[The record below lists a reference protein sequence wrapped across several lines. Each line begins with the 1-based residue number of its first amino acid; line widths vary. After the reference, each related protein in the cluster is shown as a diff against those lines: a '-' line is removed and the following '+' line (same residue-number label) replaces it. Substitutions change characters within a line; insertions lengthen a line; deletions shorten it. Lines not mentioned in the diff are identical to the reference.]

1 MASSDP
7 KEKSSFAY
15 AEQFIRKAVLAT
27 EGIAG
32 IQELPPIH
40 DGVFITNIFGNLD
53 VDIFVNVFWGVNIPE
68 VSWNVQ
74 ENVKEIL
81 GLETNLDPD
90 HINIHIEGVELSN
103 DRQ

>member
-1 MASSDP
+1 MAN
-7 KEKSSFAY
+7 KETKERSSFEY
-15 AEQFIRKAVLAT
+15 AEQFIRKAVLST
-27 EGIAG
+27 DGIAG

-81 GLETNLDPD
+81 TLETNLDPD
-90 HINIHIEGVELSN
+90 HINIHIEGVDLSN
-103 DRQ
+103 VR